1 MNAIEKRSI
10 RNQEV
15 ISQVN
20 NFFKFLEATF
30 YINAKKSE
38 EAGHNHNPKGYSRFH
53 SLSNSSYNQNKKF
66 FRPAYDI
73 QHILNR
79 FEDGYYLSEDQK
91 KEVAIYF
98 DCESIPDLMVQDLL
112 SLKFHSDKNL
122 YTFRHTNPEDKDD
135 KSYIG
140 INFNP

>member
-20 NFFKFLEATF
+20 DFFNFLEATL
-30 YINAKKSE
+30 YINIKESQ
-38 EAGHNHNPKGYSRFH
+38 EAGHNHNPNGYKRFYN
-53 SLSNSSYNQNKKF
+53 LSNSFYKRKKRF

-73 QHILNR
+73 KHILNR
-79 FEDGYYLSEDQK
+79 FEDGHYLSEDQK
-91 KEVAIYF
+91 KEVAVYF
-98 DCESIPDLMVQDLL
+98 DCENIPDLMVQDLL

-122 YTFRHTNPEDKDD
+122 YTFRHTNPENKDD
-135 KSYIG
+135 KTYIG